1 MHKANI
7 PTNECSFAEL
17 CVVCGDQADGNHY
30 GVLSCRGCNAF
41 FRRAVTFHQE
51 FNCRRDGNCPI
62 NKNARCACRACRFKK
77 CKVMGM
83 DWRAVQPRRDRNNSN
98 SAHNAVGSPG
108 GSSHESSSHP
118 GSHRSDQLSVSPG
131 TSTIG
136 SPDSAF
142 SPFGYTNGHHSA
154 FILDCLKSIPST
166 SSLTADMDRLSRL
179 VIEYHDQKRR
189 RRSMLCTTLEE
200 ILSEDSDKTLKGPA
214 YGEDFSTIYK
224 VQCVLMF
231 EWVERL
237 EEFKAINNPV
247 DKTLLLREFALRYL
261 LLDNLFHSV
270 ELGYADRVVLVNN
283 SVIMPG
289 QYPPIS
295 ASDPMDVRKVLA
307 LLYGEN
313 CVKLLQDLLIPM
325 ATLKITEAEM
335 MALRLVTFWNPGS
348 IGLTAPTAN
357 MVKKASE
364 KAIGEL
370 FSWYKD
376 NGIED
381 AATRM
386 GSVLILTGQIPNHM
400 KNLYEAVK
408 LIPTFGV
415 MYEWDSFMT
424 DLLKI

>member
-1 MHKANI
+1 MSAVDFDHLG
-7 PTNECSFAEL
+7 TTEL

-41 FRRAVTFHQE
+41 FRRAVTFNMV
-51 FNCRRDGNCPI
+51 FTCRRDGTCPI

-83 DWRAVQPRRDRNNSN
+83 DWRAVQPRRDRNSN
-98 SAHNAVGSPG
+98 NAPVVGSPS
-108 GSSHESSSHP
+108 GSSAGSSSHP
-118 GSHRSDQLSVSPG
+118 GSHKSENHGSPG

-142 SPFGYTNGHHSA
+142 SPFGYTNGHQTS
-154 FILDCLKSIPST
+154 FILDCLKSIPTT
-166 SSLTADMDRLSRL
+166 SSIAVELDHLSRL
-179 VIEYHDQKRR
+179 CLEFNDQKRR

-200 ILSEDSDKTLKGPA
+200 ILSEECDKVLKGPA

-237 EEFKAINNPV
+237 DDFKAIKNPV

-261 LLDNLFHSV
+261 LLDNLFHTV
-270 ELGYADRVVLVNN
+270 DLGFSDRIVLVNN
-283 SVIMPG
+283 TVIMPG
-289 QYPPIS
+289 HFPPVNP
-295 ASDPMDVRKVLA
+295 SDPMDVRKVLA

-313 CVKLLQDLLIPM
+313 CFKLIQDLLLPM
-325 ATLKITEAEM
+325 VTLRFTEAEM
-335 MALRLVTFWNPGS
+335 MALRLVNFWNPGS
-348 IGLTAPTAN
+348 IGLTAPTVSL
-357 MVKKASE
+357 VKKASE
-364 KAIGEL
+364 KVIGEL
-370 FSWYKD
+370 FTWYKD
-376 NGIED
+376 NGVAD

-386 GSVLILTGQIPNHM
+386 GNVLLLLGHIPNHM